1 MRSTITTLGH
11 SKNVSPLL
19 YFNLKSI
26 MTLNPNTLVM
36 MKQPTQQHKLYHFN
50 TIQSNP
56 SSTSSSSSTTTL
68 SEMPTVNS
76 TTIPSTTT
84 THEKPLFTKEMVL
97 HHYEHHH
104 VPLAHSKFHSYGT
117 EPYTQVAPL
126 DSYQVKRSY
135 EPQDLTD
142 KFALSMMKSLR
153 VLVHAFFGDRYLHHS
168 VVLETVASVP
178 GMVAAGLRHFSSLR
192 NMRRDHGNIGVLL
205 EEAENERMH
214 LLTWM
219 CLTRPTFL
227 ERLLVMG
234 AQIGFTSFYT
244 LAYVIH
250 PRFCHRL
257 VGYLEEEAVNA
268 YTEFLEAIDKGQIP
282 NTPAPE
288 IALKYWNLPPG
299 STMRD
304 VVLVI
309 RGDECMHRDY
319 NHDMSDKHRVG
330 LLI

>member
-1 MRSTITTLGH
+1 
-11 SKNVSPLL
+11 
-19 YFNLKSI
+19 
-26 MTLNPNTLVM
+26 
-36 MKQPTQQHKLYHFN
+36 MKF
-50 TIQSNP
+50 
-56 SSTSSSSSTTTL
+56 
-68 SEMPTVNS
+68 
-76 TTIPSTTT
+76 
-84 THEKPLFTKEMVL
+84 
-97 HHYEHHH
+97 
-104 VPLAHSKFHSYGT
+104 
-117 EPYTQVAPL
+117 
-126 DSYQVKRSY
+126 
-135 EPQDLTD
+135 
-142 KFALSMMKSLR
+142 LR
-153 VLVHAFFGDRYLHHS
+153 VFVHAFFGDRYLHHS

-178 GMVAAGLRHFSSLR
+178 GMVAACLRHFSSLR

-219 CLTRPTFL
+219 SLTRPTL
-227 ERLLVMG
+227 TERLLVMG

-304 VVLVI
+304 VVLVV
-309 RGDECMHRDY
+309 RADECMHRDY